1 MDRPIS
7 KTRLLEIA
15 SNPSS
20 DKYEDDIGQLVSWGL
35 YQGLLYC
42 DGFAIKPASCIEGY
56 ESLDQLALDYLEN
69 AEAKSEDDKLAF
81 LRRYLKN
88 VLSDPSESTPSFYE
102 WSIDVGTTQFIICVL
117 VVIEGYE
124 PVAVDYFAV
133 RESKEVVLG
142 LCNRGYLINDG
153 DVDSLTDGELLA
165 LWK

>member
-15 SNPSS
+15 LNPSS
-20 DKYEDDIGQLVSWGL
+20 EKYDDDIGQLVSWGL
-35 YQGLLYC
+35 YQGLLDC
-42 DGFAIKPASCIEGY
+42 DGFAIKPASYIEGY
-56 ESLDQLALDYLEN
+56 ESLDELALDYFED
-69 AEAKSEDDKLAF
+69 AEGKSRDDKLAF
-81 LRRYLKN
+81 LRRYLKDI
-88 VLSDPSESTPSFYE
+88 LSAPSESTPSFYE

-124 PVAVDYFAV
+124 PVAIDYFAV
-133 RESKEVVLG
+133 RASEEVVLG
-142 LCNRGYLINDG
+142 LRNRGYLMNDG